1 MKKHII
7 TITGVPGSGKSSTA
21 DKLAKVLNYQRFSS
35 GDFMRNIALDMGI
48 SLNELSKIAET
59 DGGKVDTKIDDQVKS
74 SGKQD
79 NIVVDSRLAFHWIPE
94 SFKIFLDLP
103 LEISKERI
111 FQSLQNNKLRI
122 ESEGIADIDEI
133 YRKINDRLESERKRY
148 KELYGILNHTDP
160 KNFDLVIDT
169 NENNLEQVVEIV
181 LKAYKEWLKS

>member
-21 DKLAKVLNYQRFSS
+21 DGVAKYLNYHRFSS

-48 SLNELSKIAET
+48 SLNDLGKIAET
-59 DGGKVDTKIDDQVKS
+59 DGGKIDARIDDQVREA
-74 SGKQD
+74 GKKE

-94 SFKIFLDLP
+94 SFKVFLDLP
-103 LEISKERI
+103 LEISKKRI

-122 ESEGIADIDEI
+122 ESEGIANIDEV
-133 YRKINDRLESERKRY
+133 YRKITERLANERKRY
-148 KELYGILNHTDP
+148 KDLYGIANHTDP

-169 NENNLEQVVEIV
+169 NKNNLEKVVEIV
-181 LKAYKEWLKS
+181 LSEYKKWLNS

>member
-21 DKLAKVLNYQRFSS
+21 DKVAQALNYQRFSS

-48 SLNELSKIAET
+48 SLNELGKIAET
-59 DGGKVDTKIDDQVKS
+59 DGGKVDTRIDDQVRSAGEKE
-74 SGKQD
+74 
-79 NIVVDSRLAFHWIPE
+79 NLVVDSRLAFHWIPE
-94 SFKIFLDLP
+94 SFKVFLDLP

-122 ESEGIADIDEI
+122 ESEGLADIDEV
-133 YRKINDRLESERKRY
+133 YRKITERLANERKRY
-148 KELYGILNHTDP
+148 KELYGIENHTDP
-160 KNFDLVIDT
+160 KNFNLVVDT

-181 LKAYKEWLKS
+181 LSAYNKWLNS